1 MWTIE
6 QEDAYF
12 KIYDSRKTL
21 AGYFAPEY
29 GDIQPEDKAEQVI
42 QEMLKNHDP
51 VKGGYLMLPLVKFN
65 IFEDGKEM
73 NLAYLEQQLQEV
85 YTRIMAWKNLV
96 TEKGIEHHKILISH
110 TDHDMLSITL
120 GIIFPSP
127 VLLEKKEIL
136 GNLGGILDFA
146 NQKGLL

>member
-1 MWTIE
+1 MWTIDT
-6 QEDAYF
+6 EDAYF
-12 KIYDSRKTL
+12 KIYDTRKTL
-21 AGYFAPEY
+21 VGYFAPEY
-29 GDIQPEDKAEQVI
+29 GDIQPEDKAEQVR

-96 TEKGIEHHKILISH
+96 TEKEIEHHKILISH

-127 VLLEKKEIL
+127 VPLEKKEIL
-136 GNLGGILDFA
+136 GNLGSLLDFA

>member
-1 MWTIE
+1 MWTID

-12 KIYDSRKTL
+12 KIYDSNKTL

-29 GDIQPEDKAEQVI
+29 GDIQPEDKAEQVM

-85 YTRIMAWKNLV
+85 FTRIMAWKNLV
-96 TEKGIEHHKILISH
+96 TEKEIEHHKILVSH

-120 GIIFPSP
+120 GIIFSSP
-127 VLLEKKEIL
+127 VPLEKKEIL
-136 GNLGGILDFA
+136 GNLSGILDFA
-146 NQKGLL
+146 HQKGLL